1 MGGPC
6 TDVAG
11 TALSRGAECVVVV
24 TLESVESVAD
34 EGRGRVVTTTAGGA
48 GRLLAIS
55 DLHIGYPE
63 NRALVEELHPDT
75 EDDWLLVAGDVSENV
90 ADIRWTLK
98 TLASRF
104 AKVVWAPG
112 NHELWTHPADPVTL
126 RGVERYEHLV
136 AVCRDLGVVTPEDPY
151 PVWEGPGG
159 PAVVAPLFLLY
170 DYSFL
175 PAGCATKEAGLE
187 YAHGTGVVCNDE
199 YLLHP
204 DPYPTREAWCRARVE
219 LTERRL
225 AELPADLPVV
235 LVNHYPLDR
244 HPTEVLWYPEFAMWC
259 GTTLTADWHRRFPVA
274 AMVYGHLHIPRTT
287 WHEGVRFEEVSVGYP
302 REWKK
307 RQQPPGRPRLIL
319 PAPVKG
325 ESE

>member
-1 MGGPC
+1 M
-6 TDVAG
+6 
-11 TALSRGAECVVVV
+11 
-24 TLESVESVAD
+24 
-34 EGRGRVVTTTAGGA
+34 VTTTAGGA

-112 NHELWTHPADPVTL
+112 NHELWTHPSDPVTL

-159 PAVVAPLFLLY
+159 PAVIAPLFLLY

-219 LTERRL
+219 LTRRRL
-225 AELPADLPVV
+225 EALPADLPVV

-319 PAPVKG
+319 PAPVSAKG
-325 ESE
+325 EGR